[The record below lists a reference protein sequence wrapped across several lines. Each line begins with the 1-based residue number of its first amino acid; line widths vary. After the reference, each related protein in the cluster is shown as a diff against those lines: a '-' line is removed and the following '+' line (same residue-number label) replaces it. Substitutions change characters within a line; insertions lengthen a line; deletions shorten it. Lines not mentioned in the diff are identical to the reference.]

1 MNKNH
6 VAAGLLALAILL
18 GLALFFTNREETNNG
33 NNNPSVSNFEECVEA
48 GYPVLE
54 SYPPQC
60 KTPDGKTFAQDIGN
74 ELDKLDLIRLESPRP
89 NQVVSS
95 PMLIK
100 GEARGNW
107 YFEASFPAKLLDA
120 NGNQLAIMPIQAK
133 GEWMTTDFVP
143 FEATMTFPTP
153 TTSTGTLIL
162 EKDNASGLPEYDDK
176 LIVPVRFSQTTGG
189 NTSQETM
196 MVKAYFGNSS
206 AGAECEKV
214 VSVSREIPKT
224 VTTGRAALEEL
235 LKGPTTAEKNS
246 GYTTAINPG
255 VKINSLTIQDGVARA
270 DFSKELNTNVAGS
283 CRVNAIRAQITE
295 TLKQFSS
302 VNNVIISINGNSEGI
317 LEP

>member
-6 VAAGLLALAILL
+6 LAAGLLSLAVLL
-18 GLALFFTNREETNNG
+18 GLALYFTNTNKTDDSNG
-33 NNNPSVSNFEECVEA
+33 PSVSNFEECVEA
-48 GYPVLE
+48 DYPVME

-60 KTPDGKTFAQDIGN
+60 KTPDGRTFTQDIGN

-100 GEARGNW
+100 GQARGNW

-143 FEATMTFPTP
+143 FEATMIFPTP
-153 TTSTGTLIL
+153 TTSTGTLVL
-162 EKDNASGLPEYDDK
+162 EKDNPSGLPEHDDR
-176 LIVPVRFSQTTGG
+176 LIVPVRFSQNTSG

-196 MVKAYFGNSS
+196 TVKAYFGNSS
-206 AGAECEKV
+206 AGTECEKV

-224 VTTGRAALEEL
+224 VATGRAALEEL
-235 LKGPTTAEKNS
+235 LEGPTASEKNS

-255 VKINSLTIQDGVARA
+255 VKINSLTIENGVAKA
-270 DFSKELNTNVAGS
+270 DFSEQLNMNVAGS

-302 VNNVIISINGNSEGI
+302 VNEVIISVNGNSEDI
-317 LEP
+317 LQP